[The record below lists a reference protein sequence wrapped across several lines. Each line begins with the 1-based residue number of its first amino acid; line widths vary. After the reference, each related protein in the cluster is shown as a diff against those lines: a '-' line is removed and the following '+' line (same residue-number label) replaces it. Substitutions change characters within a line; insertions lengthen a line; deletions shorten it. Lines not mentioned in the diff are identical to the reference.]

1 MIVINGLLIITYVGT
16 MNNELEELIE
26 FLKRK
31 LEYRAINAGVFDK
44 KTTKIFHVEANGFI
58 YVIVNS
64 LLTDYDNDLRPFQR
78 YNLSYWYKDY
88 VTDGGKYM
96 LSSGMNLILMP
107 YLIARI
113 DLKDNNF
120 IDGHDFDLGR
130 AFELN
135 DSSWIAGICDFG
147 EGEFVGLDWLVSHGY
162 IGQSMPPMDS
172 IV

>member
-1 MIVINGLLIITYVGT
+1 

-58 YVIVNS
+58 YVIVNP
-64 LLTDYDNDLRPFQR
+64 LLTDYDNNLRPFQR

-88 VTDGGKYM
+88 VTDGGKYV
-96 LSSGMNLILMP
+96 LSSGMNPILMP
-107 YLIARI
+107 YLITRI
-113 DLKDNNF
+113 DLKDNSF
-120 IDGHDFDLGR
+120 IDGHDFDFSI
-130 AFELN
+130 FEPN
-135 DSSWIAGICDFG
+135 DSSWIAGIFDLG
-147 EGEFVGLDWLVSHGY
+147 DGEFVGLDWVVNHGY
-162 IGQSMPPMDS
+162 IGQLDS